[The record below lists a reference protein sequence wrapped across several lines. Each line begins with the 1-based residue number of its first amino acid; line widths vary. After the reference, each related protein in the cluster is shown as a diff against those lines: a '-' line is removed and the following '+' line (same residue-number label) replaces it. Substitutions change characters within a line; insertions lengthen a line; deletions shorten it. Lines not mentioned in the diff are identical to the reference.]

1 MKDNIE
7 VVFSILLEIIS
18 KKNIISNQQLE
29 KGLVLPLMEDFYT
42 IQGEGFHS
50 GKPAYFT
57 RIGGCD
63 VGCSWCDVK
72 ESWNAAT
79 WPLTSTDEIVK
90 RISECPAKA
99 VVVTG
104 GEPLLY
110 NMEYLT
116 AELKKREIKI
126 FLETSGSH
134 PLTGSWDW
142 ICLSPKKYHPP
153 VPEIYTKA
161 HELKVII
168 QSKGDFKWAE
178 KMAEKVNSTCFLFLQ
193 PEWSKVDDLMD
204 EIVEYVKDHPKW
216 QISLQSHKYM
226 RIP

>member
-1 MKDNIE
+1 MTDSHLTNIK
-7 VVFSILLEIIS
+7 SL
-18 KKNIISNQQLE
+18 KN
-29 KGLVLPLMEDFYT
+29 GHALPLMEDFYT

-72 ESWNAAT
+72 ESWNAEI

-90 RISECPAKA
+90 RIETCVAKS

-104 GEPLLY
+104 GEPLMY
-110 NMEYLT
+110 NLDYLCS
-116 AELKKREIKI
+116 ELKNRGIKTY
-126 FLETSGSH
+126 LETSGSH
-134 PLTGSWDW
+134 PLSGTWDW
-142 ICLSPKKYHPP
+142 ICLSPKKNSPP
-153 VPEIYTKA
+153 LPEIYSRA
-161 HELKVII
+161 SEYKVII
-168 QSKGDFKWAE
+168 QSKGDFDWAE
-178 KMAEKVNSTCFLFLQ
+178 KNISKLSDECKLFLQ
-193 PEWSKVDDLMD
+193 PEWSKRENMMQS
-204 EIVEYVKDHPKW
+204 IVEYVKKNPKW